1 MPAPTDLIAF
11 DGDAVERAI
20 LTAIG
25 AVNDRVAHYRILL
38 AEPDLYSIADP
49 GALRTSLADDQA
61 TIDVLR
67 WVVDKPRG
75 F

>member
-1 MPAPTDLIAF
+1 MPTPADHVAF

-20 LTAIG
+20 VTAIG

-38 AEPDLYSIADP
+38 AEPDVYSIADA
-49 GALRTSLADDQA
+49 GALRISLANDEA

-67 WVVDKPRG
+67 WVMDKPPA